1 MEWHLRDITPALTV
15 AQIMII
21 MNHRAPPGPAQ
32 GVPPPGLKMTRIN
45 EKRFLEEVVLIN
57 ILIG

>member
-21 MNHRAPPGPAQ
+21 MNH
-32 GVPPPGLKMTRIN
+32 LKMTRIN

>member
-21 MNHRAPPGPAQ
+21 MNHRAPPG
-32 GVPPPGLKMTRIN
+32 LKMTRIN